1 MIERKR
7 RCHLCEESLQGF
19 RGLGKSLASHL
30 SKVGGSWSMWNNK
43 KKFPYTQVHRS
54 VTSHEITG
62 RSRKAG
68 VSLSSSC

>member
-1 MIERKR
+1 MMERKH
-7 RCHLCEESLQGF
+7 RCHLCKESLQGF
-19 RGLGKSLASHL
+19 RGLGKTLASHL

-62 RSRKAG
+62 RARKAG